1 MLSENKISSSLEDY
15 LEAIYILIRK
25 HGYARV
31 KEIAKLLNV
40 KSSSV
45 SEAILRLKSSGLVIH
60 ERYGFIKLTDKGELL
75 AKEIYRKHVKL
86 LNFLVNVLG
95 VPAEIAEKD
104 ACAIEHVISKVTLNK
119 LLEFVKKYTST
130 RS

>member
-1 MLSENKISSSLEDY
+1 MLSESRISSSLEDY
-15 LEAIYILIRK
+15 LEAIYILMKK

-40 KSSSV
+40 RSSSV
-45 SEAILRLKSSGLVIH
+45 SEAILRLKSSGLVAH
-60 ERYGFIKLTDKGELL
+60 EKYGFIKLTDRGELL

-95 VPAEIAEKD
+95 VPVEIAEKD
-104 ACAIEHVISKVTLNK
+104 ACAIEHVISKVTLDK
-119 LLEFVKKYTST
+119 LLEFVERYVSD
-130 RS
+130 

>member
-1 MLSENKISSSLEDY
+1 MSESRLSSSLEDY
-15 LEAIYILIRK
+15 LEAIYILMKK

-40 KSSSV
+40 RSSSV
-45 SEAILRLKSSGLVIH
+45 SEAILRLKSSGLVAH
-60 ERYGFIKLTDKGELL
+60 EKYGFIKLTDRGELL

-95 VPAEIAEKD
+95 VPVEIAEKD
-104 ACAIEHVISKVTLNK
+104 ACAIEHVISKVTLDK
-119 LLEFVKKYTST
+119 LLEFVERYVSD
-130 RS
+130 